1 MALAPSQINETLM
14 NGLGGALGR
23 MGRRWRRLDRE
34 KLKGVLL
41 DLQKRRKD
49 IIRQEDIY
57 PPNDP
62 LRLSFQC
69 QRAIAD
75 LHILELKIDVG
86 RISPPHPHSLSLML
100 EASFENFLGHLRL
113 DSLALMRT

>member
-1 MALAPSQINETLM
+1 
-14 NGLGGALGR
+14 

-34 KLKGVLL
+34 KLKAVLL

-49 IIRQEDIY
+49 IIRQEDQY

-69 QRAIAD
+69 QRAVVDLYLAELRKVTAAKGIA
-75 LHILELKIDVG
+75 
-86 RISPPHPHSLSLML
+86 
-100 EASFENFLGHLRL
+100 RL
-113 DSLALMRT
+113 PW